1 MSRSLLDELCRRI
14 RENEN
19 RAINF
24 EEYMELCLYHPQW
37 GYYMR
42 PGTKIGREGDFYT
55 SASVGSVM
63 GEAIAEVWLRLLSCD
78 GLKGR
83 VAIVEWGGG
92 DGRMA
97 KHILDRWRAAASDL
111 YANVRYDII
120 EAGPSHREAIRLR
133 LAEHGGRVRVFAS
146 EEEWVRERDFRA
158 AVTIGLA
165 NEFLDA
171 FPVRRVRVESG
182 VIREIGVAWNEKREA
197 LEEVLLPASPEVE
210 AFLQRGGIR
219 LAEGQTA
226 ELPLRAVKWVSAL
239 SGVLPRPAHLFIID
253 YGDTADELYAV
264 HRFRGTLMTYRRH
277 VASTDP
283 YEAPGE
289 QDLTAHVDFS
299 AVMRAAE
306 HAGFTV
312 ERYETQLSFLLRAG
326 ALAMLADA
334 PYGDPFHPVARRN
347 RAVRQMLLSDGMS
360 ELFKVL
366 HLTARS

>member
-1 MSRSLLDELCRRI
+1 MSRSLLDELCRRV
-14 RENEN
+14 RESEN
-19 RAINF
+19 QAINF

-42 PGTKIGREGDFYT
+42 PGPKIGRGGDFYT

-63 GEAIAEVWLRLLSCD
+63 GEAIAEAWLRLLPC
-78 GLKGR
+78 GGREVR

-97 KHILDRWRAAASDL
+97 KHILDRWRTAAPDL
-111 YANVRYDII
+111 YANVRYDVI
-120 EAGPSHREAIRLR
+120 EAGPSQREAIRLR
-133 LAEHGGRVRVFAS
+133 LSEHGGRIRVFAS
-146 EEEWVRERDFRA
+146 EEEWVRERDFG
-158 AVTIGLA
+158 AVMTIGLA

-171 FPVRRVRVESG
+171 FPVRRVRVENG
-182 VIREIGVAWNEKREA
+182 VVREIGVAWNEKRKTFK
-197 LEEVLLPASPEVE
+197 EVLLPASPEVE
-210 AFLQRGGIR
+210 AFLRRGGIR

-239 SGVLPRPAHLFIID
+239 SDVLPRPAHVFMID

-264 HRFRGTLMTYRRH
+264 HRFRGTLMAYRRH

-306 HAGFTV
+306 QAGFTV

-334 PYGDPFHPVARRN
+334 PYGDPFHPIARRN

-366 HLTARS
+366 HLTIRS